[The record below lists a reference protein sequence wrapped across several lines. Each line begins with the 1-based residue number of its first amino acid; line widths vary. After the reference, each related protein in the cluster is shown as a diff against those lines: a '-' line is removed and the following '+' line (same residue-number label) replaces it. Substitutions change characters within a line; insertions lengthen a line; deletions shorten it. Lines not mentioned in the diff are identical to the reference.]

1 VTDAGLTLLHQFPVF
16 KSWQGG
22 ELRYGLMRPDSGPNH
37 LLLAGPFTDRGV
49 AGLSGL
55 DGVFGLAFFGNLP
68 GLTPDALAQLVALPN
83 LGTLGCDGDLCDDT
97 AMRHIA
103 ALPHLRM
110 LMAQGTVATDD
121 GFAAL
126 SRSTTLEYLWGR
138 ECPNLTGRGFAAMAA
153 LPALRGIAV
162 SCKRVDDAALSSL
175 PRFPA
180 LTDLVPIDV
189 TDDGFRHVGACAR
202 LEKLWCMY
210 CRDTGDIATDHI
222 AGLSRLKS
230 YYAGRTLITDRSL
243 EVLGRLT
250 ELERIELWQTGGVTD
265 AGLTHLMGLPK
276 LCELVL
282 DALPNVT
289 RQGAAIFPATV
300 RVNLS
305 S

>member
-1 VTDAGLTLLHQFPVF
+1 
-16 KSWQGG
+16 
-22 ELRYGLMRPDSGPNH
+22 
-37 LLLAGPFTDRGV
+37 
-49 AGLSGL
+49 
-55 DGVFGLAFFGNLP
+55 
-68 GLTPDALAQLVALPN
+68 
-83 LGTLGCDGDLCDDT
+83 
-97 AMRHIA
+97 
-103 ALPHLRM
+103 
-110 LMAQGTVATDD
+110 
-121 GFAAL
+121 
-126 SRSTTLEYLWGR
+126 
-138 ECPNLTGRGFAAMAA
+138 MAA

-265 AGLTHLMGLPK
+265 AGLAHLTGLPK
-276 LCELVL
+276 LRELVL

>member
-1 VTDAGLTLLHQFPVF
+1 
-16 KSWQGG
+16 
-22 ELRYGLMRPDSGPNH
+22 
-37 LLLAGPFTDRGV
+37 
-49 AGLSGL
+49 
-55 DGVFGLAFFGNLP
+55 
-68 GLTPDALAQLVALPN
+68 
-83 LGTLGCDGDLCDDT
+83 
-97 AMRHIA
+97 MRHIA

-121 GFAAL
+121 GFASL

-162 SCKRVDDAALSSL
+162 SCKQVDDAALSTL

-180 LTDLVPIDV
+180 LTDLVPMDV
-189 TDDGFRHVGACAR
+189 TDDGFRHVGGCAR